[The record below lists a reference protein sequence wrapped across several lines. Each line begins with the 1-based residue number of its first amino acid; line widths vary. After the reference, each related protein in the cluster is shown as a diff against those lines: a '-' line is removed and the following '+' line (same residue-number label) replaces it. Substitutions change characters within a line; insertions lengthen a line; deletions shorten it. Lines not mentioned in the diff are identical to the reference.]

1 MTTPDDADRAPSAPT
16 PGPVEELRR
25 QRRPFL
31 VQVAAL
37 RKQNG
42 ATRVEHREGLIPG
55 LGAVSVVV
63 PDDEPVVLEVTL
75 ASYPGGITADGTV
88 TAGWRGECRR
98 CGGPV
103 SGRVDA
109 RVKERF
115 APTGGTHRDEEAYPL
130 SGDELDLE
138 PLARDA
144 VLLELPLAPLCAED
158 CAGLC
163 PTCGANRNTETCDC
177 SPAVDPRWAA
187 LDALRDEDP
196 SI

>member
-1 MTTPDDADRAPSAPT
+1 MPDDDVPPT
-16 PGPVEELRR
+16 APVEELRR
-25 QRRPFL
+25 LRRPFL

-37 RKQNG
+37 RKQIG
-42 ATRVEHREGLIPG
+42 ATRVEHREGLVPG

-63 PDDEPVVLEVTL
+63 PDDEPVVLDVTL

-88 TAGWRGECRR
+88 SASWRGECRR

-103 SGRVDA
+103 EGRVSA

-130 SGDELDLE
+130 AGDELDLE

-177 SPAVDPRWAA
+177 APAVDPRWAA
-187 LDALRDEDP
+187 LDALRGEDP
-196 SI
+196 PI

>member
-1 MTTPDDADRAPSAPT
+1 MSTPESAGPAPAT
-16 PGPVEELRR
+16 PIEDLRR
-25 QRRPFL
+25 ARRPFL

-42 ATRVEHREGLIPG
+42 ATRVERREGLIPG
-55 LGAVSVVV
+55 LGAVSVTV
-63 PDDEPVVLEVTL
+63 PDDEPVVLDVTL

-88 TAGWRGECRR
+88 ATAWQGECRR

-103 SGRVDA
+103 GGRVVA
-109 RVKERF
+109 RVSERF
-115 APTGGTHRDEEAYPL
+115 APAGGTERDEEAYPL

-144 VLLELPLAPLCAED
+144 VLLELPLAPLCRED

-163 PTCGANRNTETCDC
+163 PTCGANRNTESCDC
-177 SPAVDPRWAA
+177 APPTDVRWAV

-196 SI
+196 PI

>member
-1 MTTPDDADRAPSAPT
+1 MAVPDDAGPPAAV
-16 PGPVEELRR
+16 PVEELRR
-25 QRRPFL
+25 VRRPFL

-63 PDDEPVVLEVTL
+63 PDDEPVVLDVTL
-75 ASYPGGITADGTV
+75 ASYPGGITVDGTV
-88 TAGWRGECRR
+88 TAGWHGECRR

-103 SGRVDA
+103 AGRMSA
-109 RVKERF
+109 RVRERF
-115 APTGGTHRDEEAYPL
+115 APRGGTDRDEEAYPL
-130 SGDELDLE
+130 EGDELDLE

-144 VLLELPLAPLCAED
+144 VLLELPLAPLCADD

-163 PTCGANRNTETCDC
+163 PTCGANRNTETCGC
-177 SPAVDPRWAA
+177 APVGDPRWAA
-187 LDALRDEDP
+187 LDALRDEGP
-196 SI
+196 PI

>member
-1 MTTPDDADRAPSAPT
+1 VTTTDDADGPAPDPVGTSRRAP
-16 PGPVEELRR
+16 
-25 QRRPFL
+25 RPFL
-31 VQVAAL
+31 VQIAAL
-37 RKQNG
+37 RKQSG
-42 ATRVEHREGLIPG
+42 ATRIEHREGLIAG

-63 PDDEPVVLEVTL
+63 PDQEPVVLDVTL

-88 TAGWRGECRR
+88 TASWHGECRR

-103 SGRVDA
+103 EGTVSA
-109 RVKERF
+109 RVRERF
-115 APTGGTHRDEEAYPL
+115 SPKGGTDRDEEAYPL
-130 SGDELDLE
+130 EGDQLDLE

-144 VLLELPLAPLCAED
+144 VLLDLPLAPLCRED

-163 PTCGANRNTETCDC
+163 PTCGSNRNDESC
-177 SPAVDPRWAA
+177 SCAPVVHPRWAA

>member
-1 MTTPDDADRAPSAPT
+1 VSTPESAGPAPAT
-16 PGPVEELRR
+16 PIEDLRR
-25 QRRPFL
+25 ARRPFL

-42 ATRVEHREGLIPG
+42 ATRVERREGLIPG
-55 LGAVSVVV
+55 LGAVSVTV
-63 PDDEPVVLEVTL
+63 PDDEPVVLDVTL

-88 TAGWRGECRR
+88 ATAWQGECRR

-103 SGRVDA
+103 GGRVVA
-109 RVKERF
+109 RVSERF
-115 APTGGTHRDEEAYPL
+115 APAGGTERDEEAYPL

-144 VLLELPLAPLCAED
+144 VLLELPLAPLCRED

-163 PTCGANRNTETCDC
+163 PTCGANRNTESCDC
-177 SPAVDPRWAA
+177 APPTDVRWAV

-196 SI
+196 PI

>member
-1 MTTPDDADRAPSAPT
+1 VVTPDRSGRTDAVPAT
-16 PGPVEELRR
+16 GLRR
-25 QRRPFL
+25 RGRPFL

-42 ATRVEHREGLIPG
+42 AVRAEHREGTIPG

-63 PDDEPVVLEVTL
+63 PDDEPVVLDVTL

-88 TAGWRGECRR
+88 TTTWSGECRR

-103 SGRVDA
+103 GGRVSA
-109 RVKERF
+109 RVRERF
-115 APTGGTHRDEEAYPL
+115 APTGGTVRDEEAYPL
-130 SGDELDLE
+130 TGDELDLE

-144 VLLELPLAPLCAED
+144 VLLDLPLAPLCRED

-163 PTCGANRNTETCDC
+163 PTCGVNRNTETCDC
-177 SPAVDPRWAA
+177 APPPDPRWAA
-187 LDALRDEDP
+187 LDALRDRDP
-196 SI
+196 PI

>member
-1 MTTPDDADRAPSAPT
+1 MPDTDESGTPDARPT
-16 PGPVEELRR
+16 RPGIELRR
-25 QRRPFL
+25 VRRPFL

-42 ATRVEHREGLIPG
+42 ATRLEQREGLIPG

-88 TAGWRGECRR
+88 SSSWRGECRR

-103 SGRVDA
+103 EGGVVA

-115 APTGGTHRDEEAYPL
+115 APTGGTDRDEEAYPL
-130 SGDELDLE
+130 TGDELDLE

-144 VLLELPLAPLCAED
+144 VLLELPLAPLCRED

-177 SPAVDPRWAA
+177 SPATDPRWAA
-187 LDALRDEDP
+187 LDALRDGDP
-196 SI
+196 AD